1 MFFSMTK
8 NIIKDLKSPQLVQKA
23 TFHSLLGLIHTLLK
37 LQWTSSLVKYLT
49 LQSYKTS
56 SEIKESRLYILDY
69 YCVESSVILYQI
81 EGAIFLLDEENQC
94 NHKVL
99 RRPYLHSTEIFS
111 NEYIKL

>member
-1 MFFSMTK
+1 MDIQFSKVLDT
-8 NIIKDLKSPQLVQKA
+8 P
-23 TFHSLLGLIHTLLK
+23 K
-37 LQWTSSLVKYLT
+37 LQNKFRD
-49 LQSYKTS
+49 QGKQ
-56 SEIKESRLYILDY
+56 IYILDY